1 MGTPR
6 RARGKQAQT
15 RGGGI
20 AGMIRTLFS
29 PKPSPVLARGRLTVI
44 KDFQRTDV
52 DRWIAWPRHSD
63 PLFEAYNP
71 PILTTRQR
79 DSYYS
84 QRRAAT
90 DQRQYAVEDLCGDFV
105 GRISLRDIDWH
116 ARTAVLGISFHPGRL
131 GHGLGTDGL
140 HAFLDY
146 YFSTLDMHAMF
157 LDVAA
162 HNKRAQR
169 CYEKLG
175 FRYLGQRWGDAQP
188 DYAGVFRYPQLED
201 LRPYF
206 RREAG
211 LVRPLLYDM
220 VLRQEAYFGAREAA
234 DIASSADTP

>member
-1 MGTPR
+1 
-6 RARGKQAQT
+6 
-15 RGGGI
+15 
-20 AGMIRTLFS
+20 MIRTLFS
-29 PKPSPVLARGRLTVI
+29 PKSSPVLARGRLTVI

-52 DRWIAWPRHSD
+52 DRWIAWPRHRD

-84 QRRAAT
+84 QRRAAA
-90 DQRQYAVEDLCGDFV
+90 DQRQYAVEDHVGDFV

-140 HAFLDY
+140 QAFLEY
-146 YFSTLDMHAMF
+146 YFGTMDMRVMF

-162 HNKRAQR
+162 HNSRAQR

-188 DYAGVFRYPQLED
+188 DYAGIFRYPELED

-211 LVRPLLYDM
+211 LLRPLLYDM
-220 VLRQEAYFGAREAA
+220 VLRRDAYDDARRAEADDR
-234 DIASSADTP
+234 SAGSP